1 MVATSRHDIVIVGA
15 GSAGCVLAAR
25 LSEDPACRVLLLEAG
40 GADRG
45 HLIHMPAAA
54 PMAARDKRW
63 DWGYVGEPEPTMN
76 GRRIIEHRGRVL
88 GGSSSINGMVAN
100 RGNPKDYDAWAAEG
114 LPTWSY
120 AHCLPYFRRMES
132 FDRGASAWRGGEGPQ
147 SIETCRAD
155 HRLDQAFLSAGEQAG
170 YGFTEDQN
178 GAQHEGFHVAQSFTR
193 RGKRWSTA
201 AGHLRSARHRANLT
215 VLTGALARRV
225 LFDGRRAVA
234 VEVERKGQVE
244 RHEAAREV
252 VLAAGAIN
260 SPQLLMLSGVGDPA
274 ELAQHGIAAV
284 ADVPAVGRHL
294 EDHMI
299 VAITYA
305 TPAGVSL
312 GSRFAGWR
320 RWRVGLEWL
329 LAKRGVGASTLC
341 ETGCFFKSSDGV
353 DYADLQHEFYALT
366 ASFGEAVANWAEG
379 FMFSMGIMR
388 PESRGWVKLAS
399 ADPKAAP
406 RIRFNYLDAEADRR
420 VMIDGLRRTREMAAQ
435 QAFDGL
441 RTAEMSPGPDA
452 KSDAEILAWLRSAGS
467 SEYHPC
473 STCRMGTG
481 EDSVVDEEARVH
493 GLEALR
499 VVDASIMPHNVTAN
513 LNAPVIMLAEKL
525 ADAIAGKAPLA
536 PLRPAA

>member
-1 MVATSRHDIVIVGA
+1 MASPTHDIVIVGA

-25 LSEDPACRVLLLEAG
+25 LSEDPGCRVLLLEAG
-40 GADRG
+40 GPDRG

-63 DWGYVGEPEPTMN
+63 DWGYLSEPEPTMN

-100 RGNPKDYDAWAAEG
+100 RGNPRDYDGWAAEG
-114 LPTWSY
+114 LAGWSY
-120 AHCLPYFRRMES
+120 AHCLPYFRRMET
-132 FDRGASAWRGGEGPQ
+132 FDRGADAWRGGDGPQ
-147 SIETCRAD
+147 SIETCKAD
-155 HRLDQAFLSAGEQAG
+155 HPLDQAFLRAGEQAG
-170 YGFTEDQN
+170 YAFTKDQN
-178 GAQHEGFHVAQSFTR
+178 GAVQEGFHVAQAFTR
-193 RGKRWSTA
+193 GGKRCSTA
-201 AGHLRSARHRANLT
+201 AGHLRTARGRPNLT
-215 VLTGALARRV
+215 VLTHAHARRV
-225 LFDGRRAVA
+225 LFDGKRAVG
-234 VEVERKGQVE
+234 VEVERNGQVE
-244 RHEAAREV
+244 RHTAAREV

-260 SPQLLMLSGVGDPA
+260 SPQLLLLSGVGDPA
-274 ELAQHGIAAV
+274 ELRRHGISITAE
-284 ADVPAVGRHL
+284 VPAVGRNL

-299 VAITYA
+299 VAISYA
-305 TPAGVSL
+305 TPAGLSL
-312 GSRFAGWR
+312 GSQIAGWR
-320 RWRVGLEWL
+320 RWRVGLQWL
-329 LAKRGVGASTLC
+329 LAKRGIGASTLC

-353 DYADLQHEFYALT
+353 AYADLQHEFYALT

-406 RIRFNYLDAEADRR
+406 SIRFNYLDTPGDRR
-420 VMIDGLRRTREMAAQ
+420 VMIDGLRRTRAMAAQ
-435 QAFDGL
+435 KAFDGL
-441 RTAEMSPGPDA
+441 RTTEVAPGPDVQ
-452 KSDAEILAWLRSAGS
+452 SDDEILAWLRSAGS

-481 EDSVVDEEARVH
+481 EDSVVDEAGRVH
-493 GLEALR
+493 GLDALR

-513 LNAPVIMLAEKL
+513 LNAPVIMIAEKL
-525 ADAIAGKAPLA
+525 ADSIGGKAPLA